1 MQLSGDLL
9 VANQRPGDELR
20 EHGDVQDH
28 IADAALGPHVAA
40 IDVDQ
45 VRERVEGVEGDAERQ
60 AEGESGGEFRRQA
73 GDRRQGLDH
82 EAAVLEQQQRDQV
95 EDDAGGDP
103 RPGPAGGAG
112 LLDLQPEHVVR
123 GDRRK
128 QQHDEDR
135 LAPGIENDAERR
147 QSPFAAARRVEDQE
161 EQRQEVEQE
170 SDAAEHHAWSAPWPA
185 AGNAREPAEDLSGA
199 ARANGAPLSPNR
211 RGGQSQPRRT
221 APVPGAGPSAPRQA
235 ESLTRLACGEKAAAS
250 FVRQAGS
257 ATRHASLA
265 ASSKSG
271 WLGRGPSSD
280 RLARALR

>member
-1 MQLSGDLL
+1 MPSG
-9 VANQRPGDELR
+9 RPKENP
-20 EHGDVQDH
+20 
-28 IADAALGPHVAA
+28 AAY
-40 IDVDQ
+40 
-45 VRERVEGVEGDAERQ
+45 
-60 AEGESGGEFRRQA
+60 F
-73 GDRRQGLDH
+73 GDRPATVARVSITKP
-82 EAAVLEQQQRDQV
+82 AVLEQQQRDQV

-112 LLDLQPEHVVR
+112 VLDLQPEHVVR

-135 LAPGIENDAERR
+135 LAPSIENDAERR

-211 RGGQSQPRRT
+211 LGGQSQPRGT
-221 APVPGAGPSAPRQA
+221 APVGGAAPVSAKKA

-250 FVRQAGS
+250 SLAKRDRPPGTQ
-257 ATRHASLA
+257 RLA
-265 ASSKSG
+265 ASSESG
-271 WLGRGPSSD
+271 WLGHGPSSG
-280 RLARALR
+280 RSARALR